1 MATSASNNPHQLIQ
15 DQFNRLSFQEA
26 SRLLAK
32 LARKY
37 SSATAPS
44 RKDELLRNIRLGG
57 PGSVLLDRMN
67 KLNEQ
72 METRK
77 SINERE
83 HQELLGLVQLF
94 ETWAVERFKMMVELA
109 ELESI
114 SVDEV
119 GERYDLL
126 QIH

>member
-1 MATSASNNPHQLIQ
+1 
-15 DQFNRLSFQEA
+15 
-26 SRLLAK
+26 
-32 LARKY
+32 
-37 SSATAPS
+37 
-44 RKDELLRNIRLGG
+44 
-57 PGSVLLDRMN
+57 MN